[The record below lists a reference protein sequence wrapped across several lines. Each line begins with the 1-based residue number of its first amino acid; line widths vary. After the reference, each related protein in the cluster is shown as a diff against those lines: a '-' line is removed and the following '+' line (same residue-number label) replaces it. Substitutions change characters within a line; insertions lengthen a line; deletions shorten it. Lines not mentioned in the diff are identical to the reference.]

1 MEKYLKS
8 DSDENRI
15 VFPKDFSNLKEFTIT
30 CDWGVYNRIF
40 IFRSLQWEKMRDT
53 TLEIYTNYYEAKTCI
68 GSYELHKKSNSD
80 MELWR
85 ELIVAFAIKDKFDYI
100 AAWFL

>member
-53 TLEIYTNYYEAKTCI
+53 TLEIYTNYYEAKPALVLMNYI
-68 GSYELHKKSNSD
+68 KKAT
-80 MELWR
+80 
-85 ELIVAFAIKDKFDYI
+85 LIWNYGEN
-100 AAWFL
+100 